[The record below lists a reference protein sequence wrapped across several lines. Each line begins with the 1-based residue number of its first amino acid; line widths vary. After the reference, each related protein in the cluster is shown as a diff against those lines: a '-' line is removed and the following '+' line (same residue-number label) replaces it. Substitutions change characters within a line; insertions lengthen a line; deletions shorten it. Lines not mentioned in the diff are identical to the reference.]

1 MNSSFIQDTL
11 FWIIIIVF
19 LLIVIGMNL
28 SQYTP
33 IKIGKKNI
41 IKDPNTMAWVDPNK
55 VAQEVTLNVQKEEH
69 FTQKSSSEQVKA
81 GSSTYYKWGL
91 PEKDV
96 DISIDMPKVDI
107 DISTDDYPYKPG
119 KKKCSTKKKEDECVE
134 EKLDP
139 KTCYKCDILLNK
151 DINKYVLKSSI
162 PPCPDMSN
170 YVKKSEMKPGV
181 NMDEYIKKSDVEAC
195 PKVDMTE
202 FIRKSE
208 IPACPPQVTCPV
220 CPICPKPQKP
230 VKCKEIHEYTI
241 QQHPD
246 MKDYIKK
253 SDILNSDVVKKY
265 INDNYVKKDQC
276 NQSSSSSQSKPNPS
290 LPPPPP
296 PLHPS
301 NSFNPSFLNKK
312 TRDILPSP
320 QMWEA
325 GIKSQKKREEPGA
338 MYVGD
343 SLFATV

>member
-1 MNSSFIQDTL
+1 MKSSFIQDTL
-11 FWIIIIVF
+11 FWIIIIAF

-28 SQYTP
+28 SQFTP
-33 IKIGKKNI
+33 IKIDKKKMI
-41 IKDPNTMAWVDPNK
+41 EDPNTKTWVDPNK
-55 VAQEVTLNVQKEEH
+55 IAQEVTLNIQKEEH
-69 FTQKSSSEQVKA
+69 FTQQSSSDQVEA
-81 GSSTYYKWGL
+81 GASTYYKWGL

-96 DISIDMPKVDI
+96 NISIDMPSMTI
-107 DISTDDYPYKPG
+107 DSDSDSSDYPFKPD
-119 KKKCSTKKKEDECVE
+119 KKKCPTKKKDDECIE

-170 YVKKSEMKPGV
+170 YVKKNEIKPGV
-181 NMDEYIKKSDVEAC
+181 NMDEYMKKSDVEPC
-195 PKVDMTE
+195 PKVDMNE

-241 QQHPD
+241 SQHPD

-265 INDNYVKKDQC
+265 IDENYVKKDQC
-276 NQSSSSSQSKPNPS
+276 NKSILPPPS
-290 LPPPPP
+290 PSRTPPPPP

-301 NSFNPSFLNKK
+301 NSFNPSFLNK
-312 TRDILPSP
+312 ILEIFYLHHKCGK
-320 QMWEA
+320 QVLKVKRKE
-325 GIKSQKKREEPGA
+325 KK
-338 MYVGD
+338 
-343 SLFATV
+343 

>member
-1 MNSSFIQDTL
+1 MKSNFIQDTL
-11 FWIIIIVF
+11 FWIIIIAF

-28 SQYTP
+28 SQFTP
-33 IKIGKKNI
+33 IKIGKKTMI
-41 IKDPNTMAWVDPNK
+41 EDPNTRAWVNPNK

-69 FTQKSSSEQVKA
+69 FTQQSSSDQVEA
-81 GSSTYYKWGL
+81 GASTYYKWGL
-91 PEKDV
+91 PDKKV
-96 DISIDMPKVDI
+96 DISIDMPDI
-107 DISTDDYPYKPG
+107 NIDGDSGDYPFKPN
-119 KKKCSTKKKEDECVE
+119 KKKCDTKKKKEDECVE

-170 YVKKSEMKPGV
+170 YVKKNEIKPGV
-181 NMDEYIKKSDVEAC
+181 NMDEYMKKSDVEAC
-195 PKVDMTE
+195 PKVDMKE

-241 QQHPD
+241 SQHPD

-265 INDNYVKKDQC
+265 LNENYVKKDQC
-276 NQSSSSSQSKPNPS
+276 NKSNPS

-301 NSFNPSFLNKK
+301 NSFNPSFLNKS

-325 GIKSQKKREEPGA
+325 GIKSQKKREEVGA
-338 MYVGD
+338 LYAGD
-343 SLFATV
+343 SLYATV